1 MPNFAAI
8 HDEVINDPLGI
19 GYAAMSDVQAANSLN
34 TVNRVVAVDSIEGQD
49 VVAAL
54 VPGEVNDLTV
64 AQQRNLW
71 GVIGAGAVRPDDTE
85 VKAFFAGLFGAAT
98 TTRANLIALANQT
111 ISRAQ
116 ELGLGFVKPPDVNE
130 ARAMVR

>member
-19 GYAAMSDVQAANSLN
+19 GYAAMSDVQAADSLN
-34 TVNRVVAVDSIEGQD
+34 TVNRVVTVDSIEGQD

-54 VPGEVNDLTV
+54 VPGEVNALSA

-71 GVIGAGAVRPDDTE
+71 GVIGAGAVRPDDAE
-85 VKAFFAGLFGAAT
+85 VKAFFGGLFGAAT

-116 ELGLGFVKPPDVNE
+116 ELGLGEVKPPYVNE